1 MEPEKIMIF
10 NTLCKPRTCLAC
22 LILPLSILVFGTP
35 NAKAGEERHVNL
47 LALQAKQAT
56 ANFDSIITGNL
67 GQVITSMENKSHV
80 LFATH
85 TANIKD
91 RDVINLQSDVL
102 RLTSKNVLA
111 NGGFNCRFIFDDE
124 SDEDSAFY
132 SISGICDQL
141 VANRQGT
148 KKKQSLI
155 KRTMLSDPST
165 TFNVWT
171 RIFADEETGVVF
183 YADID

>member
-1 MEPEKIMIF
+1 MIF
-10 NTLCKPRTCLAC
+10 KSLRNHKPCPAC
-22 LILPLSILVFGTP
+22 YLLPLCLLFFTAT
-35 NAKAGEERHVNL
+35 NTKAGESRHVNL
-47 LALQAKQAT
+47 LALQTMQTAT
-56 ANFDSIITGNL
+56 AFDPIITGNL
-67 GQVITSMENKSHV
+67 GQVITTLEAKSDV

-91 RDVINLQSDVL
+91 RDVINVQSDVL
-102 RLTSKNVLA
+102 RLTSNNVLA

-124 SDEDSAFY
+124 SDDSSAFY

-141 VANRQGT
+141 VANQQGT

-155 KRTMLSDPST
+155 KRTMLSEPST
-165 TFNVWT
+165 SFNVWT
-171 RIFADEETGVVF
+171 LIYADNETGVVF